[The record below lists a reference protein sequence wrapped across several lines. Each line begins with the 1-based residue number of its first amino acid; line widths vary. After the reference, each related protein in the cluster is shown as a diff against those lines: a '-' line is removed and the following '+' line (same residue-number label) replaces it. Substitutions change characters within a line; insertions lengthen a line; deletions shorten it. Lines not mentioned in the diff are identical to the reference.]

1 MTRKVR
7 TFSYLGLL
15 ALATALASAAQK
27 LHTPDVIY
35 VPTPQAVVEEMLR
48 MANVSSSSLV
58 YDLGCGD
65 GRTVITA
72 AKQYGAHGVG
82 VDIDPQRIEESRRN
96 ADQAGVSG
104 RVKFILGD
112 LFESDFHN
120 ASAVTLYLLSTLN
133 VRLRPILF
141 RQLKPGTPVVS
152 HDFDMGEWQPDEMK
166 LVSAEDREHRVY
178 KWIIPAQVAGTWH
191 FTADGDR
198 GPSYD
203 IVMQQ
208 SFQKVTGTLRRNG
221 QEVAIPELQ
230 LSGTQLSFVLPDAEK
245 FNGTVNS
252 HNIAGTISN
261 ASGATKT
268 QMTGRLTSAAASAQI
283 Q

>member
-7 TFSYLGLL
+7 TFSYLAILVF
-15 ALATALASAAQK
+15 ATALASIAQT

-82 VDIDPQRIEESRRN
+82 IDIDPQRIEESRRN
-96 ADQAGVSG
+96 ANQAGVNG

-120 ASAVTLYLLSTLN
+120 ATAVTLYLLSTLN

-166 LVSAEDREHRVY
+166 IVSAEDREHRVY
-178 KWIIPAQVAGTWH
+178 KWIIPAEVAGTWH
-191 FTADGDR
+191 FTAAGNQ

-208 SFQKVTGTLRRNG
+208 SFQKITGTVRRNG
-221 QEVAIPELQ
+221 QEIAIPELH
-230 LSGTQLSFVLPDAEK
+230 LSGTQLSFLLPAGEE
-245 FNGTVNS
+245 FNGSVDSRTVS
-252 HNIAGTISN
+252 GTIS
-261 ASGATKT
+261 SPDGATKT
-268 QMTGRLTSAAASAQI
+268 QMTGRLVNAAASAQI